1 MENRQ
6 PRAQM
11 CAVTLHSTHNV
22 EGEWIPMRYERLSW
36 VRFNPGRVGSWAR
49 EARRHGGDN
58 MRGSFKAQIVDFRFK
73 VDKRRVVT
81 NKPELQSVLVRHAYE
96 RHQVSL
102 DPEERHNRVPCNYK
116 ISTFAISAIGC
127 TCCFQQDV

>member
-6 PRAQM
+6 PRAQV
-11 CAVTLHSTHNV
+11 CAVTLHTTHNDD
-22 EGEWIPMRYERLSW
+22 GEWIPTRYERLSW
-36 VRFNPGRVGSWAR
+36 VRLNPGRIGSWAR
-49 EARRHGGDN
+49 EARRLGADN
-58 MRGSFKAQIVDFRFK
+58 MRGSYKAQIVDFRFK

-102 DPEERHNRVPCNYK
+102 DPEERHARVPCNCE
-116 ISTFAISAIGC
+116 IS
-127 TCCFQQDV
+127 